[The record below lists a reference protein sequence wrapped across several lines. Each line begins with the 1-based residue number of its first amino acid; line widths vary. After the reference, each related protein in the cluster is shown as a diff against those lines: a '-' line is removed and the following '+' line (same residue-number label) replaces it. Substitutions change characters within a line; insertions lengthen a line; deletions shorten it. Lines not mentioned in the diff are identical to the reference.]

1 MLHLFAGL
9 DLHTGLLLLL
19 ALAFVLFY
27 EAINGFHDTANAVAT
42 VIYTRAMRSQLAVVM
57 AAVFNFLGVL
67 LGGLSVAYAI
77 VHMLPTDLLLN
88 MGSSHGL
95 AMVFSMLLAAIIWNL
110 GTWYFG
116 LPASSSH
123 TLIGAIIGIGLTN
136 ALMTGTS
143 VVDALNIPKVLSIFG
158 SLIVSPIVGLVFA
171 GGLIFLLR
179 RYWSGT
185 KKRARIHLTPA
196 EREKKDGKKKPP
208 FWTRIALILSA
219 IGVAFSHGAND
230 GQKGI
235 GLVMLVLIGVAPAG
249 FVVNMNATGYEI
261 TRTRDAINNVE
272 AYFEQ
277 HPALLKQAT
286 GADQLVPAPEA
297 GATQPAEFHCHPSNT
312 INALNR
318 LKGMLTTDV
327 ESYDKLSLDQ
337 RSQMRRIMLCVS
349 DTIDKVVKMP
359 GVSADDQRLLK
370 KLKSDMLSTIEYAP
384 VWIIMAVALALGIG
398 TMIGWRRVA
407 TTIGEK
413 IGKKGMTYAQGMSAQ
428 MTAAVSIGLAS
439 YTGMPVSTTHVLSSS
454 VAGTMVERTAAGIA
468 RGELDVRLPVTGDER
483 DEVDRLRGTINRMAE
498 GLEETEK
505 MKNEFISSVSH
516 ELRTPLTSIR
526 GWVETLRTLD
536 DPSDENYRKGLEIIN
551 NETARLY
558 NMVEELLDFSR
569 LQNGRLKM
577 TCRPLDLVAELTDA
591 VLFCEARIQREGL
604 VLVYN
609 EPEEMIPVYAD
620 PDRLRQVFINI
631 LDNAIKY
638 SAPGGRIT
646 VKLWAGEY
654 KAFIELID
662 QGRGIPPEDLENV
675 KTKFYKG
682 SNSVRGSGIGLA
694 LVDSIMTALDGT
706 MDIKSTLGR
715 GTVVTLGLPLYKNKK
730 PFS

>member
-9 DLHTGLLLLL
+9 DLHTGLLLVL
-19 ALAFVLFY
+19 ALLFVLFY

-42 VIYTRAMRSQLAVVM
+42 VIYTRAMRSQLAVAM
-57 AAVFNFLGVL
+57 AAIFNFFGVL

-88 MGSSHGL
+88 MGSAHGL

-143 VVDALNIPKVLSIFG
+143 VVDALNIPKVINIFA

-179 RYWSGT
+179 RFWSGT

-249 FVVNMNATGYEI
+249 FVVNMNASGYEI
-261 TRTRDAINNVE
+261 TRTRDAVNNVE
-272 AYFEQ
+272 TFFQQRPEL
-277 HPALLKQAT
+277 LLKVQNSADPLTPEALQAT
-286 GADQLVPAPEA
+286 
-297 GATQPAEFHCHPSNT
+297 EFHCHPANT
-312 INALNR
+312 MNALDR
-318 LKGMLTTDV
+318 TKAMLSGI
-327 ESYDKLSLDQ
+327 ESYDKLSVEQ
-337 RSQMRRIMLCVS
+337 RGQLRRIMLCIS
-349 DTIDKVVKMP
+349 DTTDKVAKMP
-359 GVSADDQRLLK
+359 EVNADDQRLLK
-370 KLKSDMLSTIEYAP
+370 KLKTDMLSTIEYAP
-384 VWIIMAVALALGIG
+384 IWIIMAVALALGIG

-428 MTAAVSIGLAS
+428 MTSAVSIGLAS

-454 VAGTMVERTAAGIA
+454 VAGTMLVDGGGLQRKT
-468 RGELDVRLPVTGDER
+468 VT
-483 DEVDRLRGTINRMAE
+483 
-498 GLEETEK
+498 
-505 MKNEFISSVSH
+505 
-516 ELRTPLTSIR
+516 
-526 GWVETLRTLD
+526 
-536 DPSDENYRKGLEIIN
+536 
-551 NETARLY
+551 
-558 NMVEELLDFSR
+558 
-569 LQNGRLKM
+569 
-577 TCRPLDLVAELTDA
+577 
-591 VLFCEARIQREGL
+591 
-604 VLVYN
+604 
-609 EPEEMIPVYAD
+609 
-620 PDRLRQVFINI
+620 NI
-631 LDNAIKY
+631 LMAWVFTLPASIILSGVLY
-638 SAPGGRIT
+638 WISL
-646 VKLWAGEY
+646 KL
-654 KAFIELID
+654 I
-662 QGRGIPPEDLENV
+662 
-675 KTKFYKG
+675 
-682 SNSVRGSGIGLA
+682 
-694 LVDSIMTALDGT
+694 
-706 MDIKSTLGR
+706 
-715 GTVVTLGLPLYKNKK
+715 
-730 PFS
+730 

>member
-95 AMVFSMLLAAIIWNL
+95 AMVFSMLL
-110 GTWYFG
+110 
-116 LPASSSH
+116 
-123 TLIGAIIGIGLTN
+123 GAIIGIGLTN

-454 VAGTMVERTAAGIA
+454 VAGTMV
-468 RGELDVRLPVTGDER
+468 
-483 DEVDRLRGTINRMAE
+483 VDGG
-498 GLEETEK
+498 GLQRKT
-505 MKNEFISSVSH
+505 V
-516 ELRTPLTSIR
+516 TSILMA
-526 GWVETLRTLD
+526 WVFTL
-536 DPSDENYRKGLEIIN
+536 P
-551 NETARLY
+551 A
-558 NMVEELLDFSR
+558 
-569 LQNGRLKM
+569 
-577 TCRPLDLVAELTDA
+577 A
-591 VLFCEARIQREGL
+591 VLLSGGL
-604 VLVYN
+604 YWLS
-609 EPEEMIPVYAD
+609 
-620 PDRLRQVFINI
+620 LQF
-631 LDNAIKY
+631 L
-638 SAPGGRIT
+638 
-646 VKLWAGEY
+646 
-654 KAFIELID
+654 
-662 QGRGIPPEDLENV
+662 
-675 KTKFYKG
+675 
-682 SNSVRGSGIGLA
+682 
-694 LVDSIMTALDGT
+694 
-706 MDIKSTLGR
+706 
-715 GTVVTLGLPLYKNKK
+715 
-730 PFS
+730 

>member
-42 VIYTRAMRSQLAVVM
+42 VIYTRAMRSQLAVAM
-57 AAVFNFLGVL
+57 AALFNFFGVL

-88 MGSSHGL
+88 MGSAHGL

-143 VVDALNIPKVLSIFG
+143 VVDALNIPKVMGIFG
-158 SLIVSPIVGLVFA
+158 SLIISPIVGLVVA
-171 GGLIFLLR
+171 GGLIFILR

-249 FVVNMNATGYEI
+249 FVVNMNASGYEI
-261 TRTRDAINNVE
+261 TRTRDAVNNVE
-272 AYFEQ
+272 TFFQQRPE
-277 HPALLKQAT
+277 LLKKAT
-286 GADQLVPAPEA
+286 GAEQLIPSPDA
-297 GATQPAEFHCHPSNT
+297 GAAANGEFHCHPANT
-312 INALNR
+312 INALDR
-318 LKGMLTTDV
+318 VKTMLAGT
-327 ESYDKLSLDQ
+327 ESYDTLSVEQ
-337 RSQMRRIMLCVS
+337 RSHLRRIMLCIS
-349 DTIDKVVKMP
+349 DTTDKVAKLPEVN
-359 GVSADDQRLLK
+359 ADDKRLLK
-370 KLKSDMLSTIEYAP
+370 KLKTDMLSTIEYAP
-384 VWIIMAVALALGIG
+384 IWIIMAVALALGIG

-407 TTIGEK
+407 PTIGEK

-454 VAGTMVERTAAGIA
+454 VAGTM
-468 RGELDVRLPVTGDER
+468 L
-483 DEVDRLRGTINRMAE
+483 VDGG
-498 GLEETEK
+498 GLQKKT
-505 MKNEFISSVSH
+505 V
-516 ELRTPLTSIR
+516 TSILMA
-526 GWVETLRTLD
+526 WVLTLPAAILL
-536 DPSDENYRKGLEIIN
+536 SG
-551 NETARLY
+551 ALY
-558 NMVEELLDFSR
+558 WLS
-569 LQNGRLKM
+569 LQ
-577 TCRPLDLVAELTDA
+577 
-591 VLFCEARIQREGL
+591 
-604 VLVYN
+604 
-609 EPEEMIPVYAD
+609 
-620 PDRLRQVFINI
+620 FI
-631 LDNAIKY
+631 
-638 SAPGGRIT
+638 
-646 VKLWAGEY
+646 
-654 KAFIELID
+654 
-662 QGRGIPPEDLENV
+662 
-675 KTKFYKG
+675 
-682 SNSVRGSGIGLA
+682 
-694 LVDSIMTALDGT
+694 
-706 MDIKSTLGR
+706 
-715 GTVVTLGLPLYKNKK
+715 
-730 PFS
+730 